1 MMANPDQLY
10 NQSRDALIQYEDSEF
25 NYLLGNVPNF
35 YISQTDQT
43 IWGSLL
49 RNVATELARLE
60 YAHTYDIIGKNPA
73 NLTPPDAKRQWG
85 DVLFIS
91 RNSPYP
97 GQYDQD
103 YLSLVVNLVKA
114 FQTGCRVVT
123 LENIIQAYTG
133 QSIVVQE
140 LYKLIGNGVYDATDR
155 NTLQI
160 SVQVAGSDSGSL
172 INFAAG
178 EATISGT
185 ISTLQTITNDLYT
198 AIDLAKPAHVGLNLS
213 AIFGQDEHIGDY
225 VYGRYG
231 IDDSLTIIASMVE
244 DLPFPLPLYQAP
256 SFDSDSPDTGL
267 ASTDTDSNEYNS
279 FVQASSG
286 APPLQETYTLAE
298 FNTYSTYAKGNIVPV
313 GNQPPFPGE
322 IGPTLV
328 VWEVSDDNLDIM
340 DMD

>member
-1 MMANPDQLY
+1 MANPDQLY
-10 NQSRDALIQYEDSEF
+10 NQTRDALIQYEDSEF
-25 NYLLGNVPNF
+25 TYLLGNVPNF

-85 DVLFIS
+85 DVLFIN

-97 GQYDQD
+97 GHYDLD
-103 YLSLVVNLVKA
+103 YSNLVVNLIKA

-140 LYKLIGNGVYDATDR
+140 LYQLIGNGVYDATDR

-160 SVQVAGSDSGSL
+160 SVQVAGTAPGSI
-172 INFAAG
+172 INVAS
-178 EATISGT
+178 ETATISGT